1 MLELVLTIEEKLMW
15 RIGLLARC
23 STPYFITGFRTT
35 TILLSFVL
43 YCKLKQSHFD
53 KIVGRLHFTATA
65 FDNRRV
71 QAERMISMLT
81 KFPRGWIEK
90 IHSHLPKALSSI
102 LSISTTSY
110 CQLTLATNI
119 KLHGDGSMVV
129 FGIRHARFCQVNNT
143 HQYPRLC
150 ILEATPNSGN
160 SSQLQTTGIYV
171 A

>member
-1 MLELVLTIEEKLMW
+1 MRCCWRCAPLVLELVSFLP
-15 RIGLLARC
+15 RILKDSVSHVGISTDNRREVDVKNMALLARC

-81 KFPRGWIEK
+81 KFPRG
-90 IHSHLPKALSSI
+90 
-102 LSISTTSY
+102 
-110 CQLTLATNI
+110 
-119 KLHGDGSMVV
+119 
-129 FGIRHARFCQVNNT
+129 
-143 HQYPRLC
+143 
-150 ILEATPNSGN
+150 
-160 SSQLQTTGIYV
+160 
-171 A
+171 